1 MEVLRIRNNPSE
13 EWQEIAALVGP
24 KGEKGDTGEQGIPG
38 EKGEKGDQGEQGPA
52 GADYVLTDADKQ
64 EIASLVVD
72 SLPAV
77 EEVGF

>member
-24 KGEKGDTGEQGIPG
+24 KGEQGPQGIQG
-38 EKGEKGDQGEQGPA
+38 EKGDKGDQGEQGPKGEP
-52 GADYVLTDADKQ
+52 GANYVLTDADKQ